1 MPDRL
6 ESNTRTVTVLTAFS
20 RITGLMRDSVLAFF
34 FGVTELMSSFSFA
47 FLIPNL
53 FRRLFGEGALGA
65 SFLPIYSQLHKKN
78 PEHAAQLASLLL
90 AGLLVVLG
98 ALVVVG
104 ESVLFLMSAMRDHN
118 DNAIWLLMVMLP
130 YMPLV
135 CLVAILGAM
144 LHVHGRFGPPA
155 LAPLLLNGA
164 MIVTAIGVG
173 MTTGE
178 LTAHSRLVTIGAI
191 ACSVVLAG
199 LLQVAWMLWSLR
211 GKVHLTWNRAGTAE
225 PLGKILRAAGP
236 MMLGMGVLQLNT
248 FMDGIIASYPN
259 LFGTGTIFGQAYPLD
274 TDSMAILAY
283 AQRVYQFPLGVFG
296 IAVATAIY
304 PLLAHQSDD
313 EVGFASTVRRG
324 LRLVLFI
331 GLPASIGLALV
342 REPLVA
348 CIFQRGAF
356 TASNTVDVSAVLL
369 GYAVAIWAYSANHV
383 LTRTYYAKLDMKTPV
398 RIAIQMVGLNLLLN
412 LVLIWTPLRISG
424 LAWSTAICAVLQCV
438 LLLRASGIHVRHPL
452 DKAVRN
458 SALQSLSLALVMGAS
473 VALVMLGLEQSDSL
487 WTNLLNLS
495 LLVTVGAVVY
505 CAGAMMFRMPELRWA
520 MGRR

>member
-1 MPDRL
+1 MPDQL
-6 ESNTRTVTVLTAFS
+6 ESNTRTVMVITAFS
-20 RITGLMRDSVLAFF
+20 RVTGLLRDAVLAFF
-34 FGVTELMSSFSFA
+34 FGVTELMSSFAFA

-65 SFLPIYSQLHKKN
+65 SFLPVYSQLHKNN
-78 PEHAAQLASLLL
+78 PERASQLASLLI

-98 ALVVVG
+98 AIVVVG

-155 LAPLLLNGA
+155 MAPLLLNGA
-164 MIVTAIGVG
+164 MIATAVGVG
-173 MTTGE
+173 LSTGE
-178 LTAHSRLVTIGAI
+178 LTAHARLVTMGAI
-191 ACSVVLAG
+191 ACSVVIAG
-199 LLQVAWMLWSLR
+199 LLQAIWMLWSLR
-211 GKVHLTWNRAGTAE
+211 RTVNWTWNRADATA
-225 PLGKILRAAGP
+225 PLRRVLKAAGP
-236 MMLGMGVLQLNT
+236 MMLGLGVLQLNT

-259 LFGTGTIFGQAYPLD
+259 LFGTDTVLGQPYPLD
-274 TDSMAILAY
+274 TGSMAILGY
-283 AQRVYQFPLGVFG
+283 AQRLYQFPLGVFG

-313 EVGFASTVRRG
+313 EQAFTSTVRRG

-356 TASNTVDVSAVLL
+356 TSEDTVQVGAVLL

-412 LVLIWTPLRISG
+412 LVLIWTPLRTAG
-424 LAWSTAICAVLQCV
+424 LAWSTAACAILQCI
-438 LLLRASGIHVRHPL
+438 LLLRASRVHVENPL
-452 DKAVRN
+452 DSTVRN
-458 SALQSLSLALVMGAS
+458 SAMRSCALAMVMGAA
-473 VALVMLGLEQSDSL
+473 VGLVMLGLDHSESL

-495 LLVTVGAVVY
+495 LLIAVGAAVY
-505 CAGAMMFRMPELRWA
+505 GGGAVAMGMPELRWA
-520 MGRR
+520 LGRR